1 MCGRFVS
8 ARKRLELLEEFAVE
22 RDRVAADRNPDY
34 NVAPTKRI
42 YAVLDRA
49 EKPDPEKAAGG
60 DKAADGEKAAD
71 TQGDRSHR
79 ELRLVRWGLVPSWA
93 KDAAGGAR
101 LINAR
106 AETVAVKPSFR
117 GAFARRRCI
126 IPADGYYEWQ
136 AAVDKGDSGGKKAKQ
151 PFYIYRSD
159 GGILCFAG
167 IYELWRDGAVP
178 ADHED
183 AWLWTASIITTE
195 AADEIGAIHDRTPMV
210 IPPPSWDDWLDP
222 ANKDKELLLA
232 MMLPA
237 TSSDAGGLGSYPV
250 STAVNSVRNNGPD
263 LIEPLPAQSSGQ
275 SGGGGAGALGSSS
288 GQVDRPSLF

>member
-1 MCGRFVS
+1 VD
-8 ARKRLELLEEFAVE
+8 ARSDTE
-22 RDRVAADRNPDY
+22 RAAD
-34 NVAPTKRI
+34 
-42 YAVLDRA
+42 
-49 EKPDPEKAAGG
+49 AA
-60 DKAADGEKAAD
+60 KAADA
-71 TQGDRSHR
+71 QGDGPRR

-93 KDAAGGAR
+93 KDAAAGAR

-136 AAVDKGDSGGKKAKQ
+136 AAVDNGGTSGGRGDKKAKQ

-195 AADEIGAIHDRTPMV
+195 ATDEIGAIHDRTPMV
-210 IPPPSWDDWLDP
+210 ISPESWDDWLDP

-237 TSSDAGGLGSYPV
+237 TSSAAGGLGSHPV

-263 LIEPLPAQSSGQ
+263 LIEPLPAESPGQ
-275 SGGGGAGALGSSS
+275 SAGDGASARGSSS
-288 GQVDRPSLF
+288 GQVDGPSLF